1 MTRFDI
7 AINSGLLFDGTGRP
21 ARVQSIGIRGARVAE
36 LRDEPISAEEAN
48 ERIDA
53 QDKWV
58 MPGFLDIHT
67 HYDAEVEAAPGLT
80 ESLRHGV
87 TTVTFGSCSLGTV
100 LSSPVDIADMFT
112 RVEAVPYE
120 FVLPLFEAKKNWTTP
135 AQYRA
140 HLETL
145 ALGPN
150 VTAFLGHSD
159 LRAHV
164 MGLHRAIARGESPTD
179 EELATME
186 TLVGDALDAGFLGLS
201 LNTNRWDKLGGRAH
215 RSSPLPSTFARW
227 SEIRRLLRPVRKRGR
242 VMQGLPNISTKYDL
256 FLFLWESIGVARP
269 PLKTTLV
276 SLLDVR
282 TNRLLYRLVGA
293 LARLINRFLRGD
305 VRFQALPTPFELFA
319 DGIDAPV
326 FEEFGAGTA
335 ALHLADLTERSE
347 LLRDAKYRRWFR
359 RQWTNWLLPHVFH
372 RDFNES
378 EIVACPD
385 GALVGKSFAEVAR
398 QRGES
403 ALDVFLDLCAE
414 HGPRLRWFTIIGN
427 DRPFALRHIAAHP
440 DVLLGFS
447 DAGAHLRNMAYY
459 NFPLRMLKLVRDAAR
474 DGIPFMSTEKAVWR
488 LTGEIAEWLDL
499 DAGRLAPGGR
509 ADVAIID
516 PQGLTSAVEDHVEA
530 LMPEF
535 GDYRRM
541 VRRNDAAV
549 TAVLVGGR
557 VAVKNGVP
565 VADLGRM
572 KLGTFLGAGERDPAA
587 LGHPDARSVRTGRAN
602 GFEQRIHSDGFS
614 QPSE

>member
-1 MTRFDI
+1 MSRFDI

-21 ARVQSIGIRGARVAE
+21 GRLQSLGISGGRVAE
-36 LRDEPISAEEAN
+36 IREKPIPAEEAA

-53 QDKWV
+53 EGKWV

-67 HYDAEVEAAPGLT
+67 HYDAEVEAAPGLA

-100 LSSPVDIADMFT
+100 LSRPVDIADMFT

-120 FVLPLFEAKKNWTTP
+120 FVLPLFEARKNWSTP

-140 HLETL
+140 HIDTL

-150 VTAFLGHSD
+150 ITAFLGHSD

-164 MGLHRAIARGESPTD
+164 MGLGRAITKGVVPT
-179 EELATME
+179 EAELATME
-186 TLVGDALDAGFLGLS
+186 ALVSSALDAGFLGLS
-201 LNTNRWDKLGGRAH
+201 LNTNRWDKLGGSTH

-227 SEIRRLLRPVRKRGR
+227 SEIRRLLRPVRERGR
-242 VMQGLPNISTKYDL
+242 VMQGLPNISAKYDL
-256 FLFLWESIGVARP
+256 FLYFWESIGVARP

-282 TNRLLYRLVGA
+282 TNRLLYRAVGG
-293 LARLINRFLRGD
+293 LARLINRFLRGN
-305 VRFQALPTPFELFA
+305 VRFQALPVPFELFA

-335 ALHLADLTERSE
+335 ALHLADLAARSR
-347 LLRDAKYRRWFR
+347 LLRDVQYRRWFR

-372 RDFNES
+372 RDFNQS

-385 GALVGKSFAEVAR
+385 GALVGKSFAAVAR
-398 QRGES
+398 ERGEA
-403 ALDVFLDLCAE
+403 ALDVFLDLAAE
-414 HGPRLRWFTIIGN
+414 HGNALRWFTIIGN
-427 DRPFALRHIAAHP
+427 DRPFALRRIASHP

-474 DGIPFMSTEKAVWR
+474 DGVPFLSIEKAVWR
-488 LTGEIAEWLDL
+488 LTGEIADWLDL
-499 DAGRLAPGGR
+499 DAGRLTEGAR
-509 ADVAIID
+509 ADVAIVD
-516 PQGLTSAVEDHVEA
+516 PEGLTDALEDHVEA
-530 LMPEF
+530 IMPEF

-549 TAVLVGGR
+549 AAVLVGGR
-557 VAVKNGVP
+557 VAVMSGRPVP
-565 VADLGRM
+565 DLGRV
-572 KLGTFLGAGERDPAA
+572 KFGSFLAP
-587 LGHPDARSVRTGRAN
+587 
-602 GFEQRIHSDGFS
+602 HS
-614 QPSE
+614 

>member
-1 MTRFDI
+1 MSRFDI

-21 ARVQSIGIRGARVAE
+21 GRLQSLGISGGRVAE
-36 LRDEPISAEEAN
+36 IREKPIPAEEAA

-53 QDKWV
+53 EGKWV

-67 HYDAEVEAAPGLT
+67 HYDAEVEAAPGLA

-100 LSSPVDIADMFT
+100 LSRPVDIADMFT

-120 FVLPLFEAKKNWTTP
+120 FVLPLFEARKNWSTP

-140 HLETL
+140 HIDTL

-150 VTAFLGHSD
+150 ITAFLGHSD

-164 MGLHRAIARGESPTD
+164 MGLGRAITKGVVPT
-179 EELATME
+179 EAELATME
-186 TLVGDALDAGFLGLS
+186 ALVSSALDAGFLGLS
-201 LNTNRWDKLGGRAH
+201 LNTNRWDKLGGSTH

-227 SEIRRLLRPVRKRGR
+227 SEIRRLLRPVRERGR
-242 VMQGLPNISTKYDL
+242 VMQGLPNISAKYDL
-256 FLFLWESIGVARP
+256 FLYFWESIGVARP

-282 TNRLLYRLVGA
+282 TNRLLYRAVGG
-293 LARLINRFLRGD
+293 LARLINRFLRGN
-305 VRFQALPTPFELFA
+305 VRFQALPVPFELFA

-335 ALHLADLTERSE
+335 ALHLADLAARSR
-347 LLRDAKYRRWFR
+347 LLRDVQYRRWFR

-372 RDFNES
+372 RDFNQS

-385 GALVGKSFAEVAR
+385 GALVGKSFAAVAR
-398 QRGES
+398 ERGEA
-403 ALDVFLDLCAE
+403 ALDVFLDLAAE
-414 HGPRLRWFTIIGN
+414 HGNALRWFTIIGN
-427 DRPFALRHIAAHP
+427 DRPFALRRIASHP

-474 DGIPFMSTEKAVWR
+474 DGVPFLSIEKAVWR
-488 LTGEIAEWLDL
+488 LTGEIADWLNL
-499 DAGRLAPGGR
+499 DAGRLTEGAR
-509 ADVAIID
+509 ADVAIVD
-516 PQGLTSAVEDHVEA
+516 PEGLTDALEDHVEA
-530 LMPEF
+530 IMPEF

-549 TAVLVGGR
+549 AAVLVGGR
-557 VAVKNGVP
+557 VAVMSGRPVP
-565 VADLGRM
+565 DLGRV
-572 KLGTFLGAGERDPAA
+572 KFGSFLAP
-587 LGHPDARSVRTGRAN
+587 
-602 GFEQRIHSDGFS
+602 HS
-614 QPSE
+614 

>member
-1 MTRFDI
+1 MIRFDV
-7 AINSGLLFDGTGRP
+7 AINAGLLFDGTARPGRL
-21 ARVQSIGIRGARVAE
+21 QSVGIRDGRVAE
-36 LRDEPISAEEAN
+36 IRDNPIAADEAAEC
-48 ERIDA
+48 IDA
-53 QDKWV
+53 AGKWV

-67 HYDAEVEAAPGLT
+67 HYDAEVEAAPGLS

-120 FVLPLFEAKKNWTTP
+120 FVLPLFEAKKSWSTP
-135 AQYRA
+135 AEYRA
-140 HLETL
+140 HLDSL

-150 VTAFLGHSD
+150 ISAFLGHSD

-164 MGLHRAIARGESPTD
+164 MGLGRAITKGESPTR
-179 EELATME
+179 EELGKME
-186 TLVGDALDAGFLGLS
+186 ALVGDALDAGFLGLS
-201 LNTNRWDKLGGRAH
+201 LNTNRWDKIGGTTH

-227 SEIRRLLRPVRKRGR
+227 SEIRRLVRPVRERGR

-269 PLKTTLV
+269 SLKTTLV

-282 TNRLLYRLVGA
+282 SNRLLYRAVGG
-293 LARLINRFLRGD
+293 LARLVNRFFRGN
-305 VRFQALPTPFELFA
+305 VKFQALPVPFELFA

-335 ALHLADLTERSE
+335 ALHLADLAERSQ

-372 RDFNES
+372 RDFNQS

-385 GALVGKSFAEVAR
+385 AALVGKSFADVAR
-398 QRGES
+398 ARGRS

-414 HGPRLRWFTIIGN
+414 HGNALRWFTIIGN
-427 DRPFALRHIAAHP
+427 DRPFALRRIAAHP

-459 NFPLRMLKLVRDAAR
+459 NFPLRLLKLVRDAAR
-474 DGIPFMSTEKAVWR
+474 DGIPFLSVEKAVWR
-488 LTGEIAEWLDL
+488 LTGEIADWLDL
-499 DAGRLAPGGR
+499 DAGRLTQGGR
-509 ADVAIID
+509 ADVVIID
-516 PQGLTSAVEDHVEA
+516 PEGLTDALEDHVEA
-530 LMPEF
+530 TMPEF

-541 VRRNDAAV
+541 VRRNDAAIA
-549 TAVLVGGR
+549 AVLVGGR

-565 VADLGRM
+565 VPSLGRV
-572 KLGTFLGAGERDPAA
+572 KFGAFLGAGEHRAA
-587 LGHPDARSVRTGRAN
+587 TSGTAGEIAA
-602 GFEQRIHSDGFS
+602 
-614 QPSE
+614 

>member
-1 MTRFDI
+1 MSRFDI

-21 ARVQSIGIRGARVAE
+21 GRLQSLGISGGRVAE
-36 LRDEPISAEEAN
+36 IREKPIPAEEAA

-53 QDKWV
+53 EGKWV

-67 HYDAEVEAAPGLT
+67 HYDAEVEAAPGLA

-100 LSSPVDIADMFT
+100 LSRPVDIADMFT

-120 FVLPLFEAKKNWTTP
+120 FVLPLFEARKNWSTP

-140 HLETL
+140 HIDTL

-150 VTAFLGHSD
+150 ITAFLGHSD

-164 MGLHRAIARGESPTD
+164 MGLGRAITKGVVPT
-179 EELATME
+179 EAELATME
-186 TLVGDALDAGFLGLS
+186 ALVSSALDAGFLGLS
-201 LNTNRWDKLGGRAH
+201 LNTNRWDKLGGSTH

-227 SEIRRLLRPVRKRGR
+227 SEIRRLLRPVRERGR
-242 VMQGLPNISTKYDL
+242 VMQGLPNISAKYDL
-256 FLFLWESIGVARP
+256 FLYFWESIGVARP

-282 TNRLLYRLVGA
+282 TNRLLYRAVGG
-293 LARLINRFLRGD
+293 LARLINRFLRGN
-305 VRFQALPTPFELFA
+305 VRFQALPVPFELFA

-335 ALHLADLTERSE
+335 ALHLADLAARSR
-347 LLRDAKYRRWFR
+347 LLRDVQYRRWFR

-372 RDFNES
+372 RDFNQS

-385 GALVGKSFAEVAR
+385 GALVGKSFAAVAR
-398 QRGES
+398 ERGEA
-403 ALDVFLDLCAE
+403 ALDVFLDLAAE
-414 HGPRLRWFTIIGN
+414 HGNALRWFTIIGN
-427 DRPFALRHIAAHP
+427 DRPFALRRIASHP

-474 DGIPFMSTEKAVWR
+474 DGVPFLSIEKAVWR
-488 LTGEIAEWLDL
+488 LTGEIADWLNL
-499 DAGRLAPGGR
+499 DAGRLTEGAR
-509 ADVAIID
+509 ADVAIVD
-516 PQGLTSAVEDHVEA
+516 PEGLTDALEDHVEA
-530 LMPEF
+530 VMPEF

-549 TAVLVGGR
+549 AAVLVGGR
-557 VAVKNGVP
+557 VAVMSGRPVP
-565 VADLGRM
+565 DLGRV
-572 KLGTFLGAGERDPAA
+572 KFGSFLAP
-587 LGHPDARSVRTGRAN
+587 
-602 GFEQRIHSDGFS
+602 HS
-614 QPSE
+614 